1 MTKNRDFDEI
11 YGFHAVNAALRN
23 KSRKFKNLIIST
35 KNKNRISKNL
45 LIKIEKLT
53 EIPNKEINRIYGN
66 EDKHQGIILKA
77 TKINQPS
84 IEDIVKNCNSEK
96 EIIVML
102 DHVNDPNN
110 IGSIMRSC
118 SLFNCKNLIV
128 SKDSAPEITSSM
140 IKAASGA
147 LEVVNYIKVTN
158 LSRTISLLKKN
169 NFWAIGLD
177 SNEVIHNNFDMP
189 KRCLLIMGAE
199 NKGLREL
206 TKKNCDEIQNI
217 PLSKNNKYCLESLNV
232 SNACS
237 IALYKHFVN

>member
-1 MTKNRDFDEI
+1 M
-11 YGFHAVNAALRN
+11 
-23 KSRKFKNLIIST
+23 
-35 KNKNRISKNL
+35 

-77 TKINQPS
+77 TKIKQPS

-128 SKDSAPEITSSM
+128 SKDSAPEVTSSM

-147 LEVVNYIKVTN
+147 LEVVNYIE
-158 LSRTISLLKKN
+158 
-169 NFWAIGLD
+169 F
-177 SNEVIHNNFDMP
+177 
-189 KRCLLIMGAE
+189 
-199 NKGLREL
+199 
-206 TKKNCDEIQNI
+206 
-217 PLSKNNKYCLESLNV
+217 
-232 SNACS
+232 
-237 IALYKHFVN
+237 

>member
-1 MTKNRDFDEI
+1 MRKNKDFDEI

-23 KSRKFKNLIIST
+23 KSRKFRNLIISS
-35 KNKNRISKNL
+35 KNRNRIDKNL
-45 LIKIEKLT
+45 LIKIETLT
-53 EIPNKEINRIYGN
+53 EIPIKEINRIYGN

-77 TKINQPS
+77 TKIKQPS

-128 SKDSAPEITSSM
+128 SKDSAPEVTSSM

-158 LSRTISLLKKN
+158 LSRTISLLKKII
-169 NFWAIGLD
+169 FGL
-177 SNEVIHNNFDMP
+177 
-189 KRCLLIMGAE
+189 
-199 NKGLREL
+199 
-206 TKKNCDEIQNI
+206 
-217 PLSKNNKYCLESLNV
+217 
-232 SNACS
+232 
-237 IALYKHFVN
+237 